1 MTAISASSYII
12 IGKISSSSRSIFDLI
27 NAIRSI
33 VGVRIRLNL
42 ARSSWILLPLM
53 EGKAKGVSM
62 KIKWYLLSSG
72 KLQEKPVLE
81 VNLQTSLGESGES
94 WFEVQDADAEELR
107 KFLAPLDLHPLQLT
121 RCLDSANDPGVVS
134 FGKSLLMEFPATFDR
149 ESADP
154 SYLTIL
160 LQDHVLVTVRH
171 GEMGALDDLVS
182 SLMGEDTLPV
192 LHLPQIIYMILDQ
205 FADLNVEAQVAIRD
219 QILLMSNNL
228 AENPGKVSTN
238 DLAHLRAQVENLV
251 SLVENQLYCISGLN
265 ASDNELLQDPHRKA
279 YVQDLLSET
288 EIMQSGVYRLETRVK
303 DLYNDYQAVG
313 NERVEKRLRL
323 LTIVSAITLPLGL
336 LAGLLGMN
344 VGGVPGITVPFGFII
359 VIVLMVLIILVEFWY
374 FTRKGWFD

>member
-1 MTAISASSYII
+1 
-12 IGKISSSSRSIFDLI
+12 
-27 NAIRSI
+27 
-33 VGVRIRLNL
+33 
-42 ARSSWILLPLM
+42 M

-359 VIVLMVLIILVEFWY
+359 VIVLMVLIILVEIWY
-374 FTRKGWFD
+374 FSRKGWFD

>member
-1 MTAISASSYII
+1 M
-12 IGKISSSSRSIFDLI
+12 
-27 NAIRSI
+27 
-33 VGVRIRLNL
+33 
-42 ARSSWILLPLM
+42 LPLM
-53 EGKAKGVSM
+53 EGKAKGLGM
-62 KIKWYLLSSG
+62 KIKWYLLSAG
-72 KLQEKPVLE
+72 KLQEQPVIE
-81 VNLQTSLGESGES
+81 GNLQTSLGETGES
-94 WFEVQDADAEELR
+94 WFDVQDTDPEEIR
-107 KFLAPLDLHPLQLT
+107 KFLTPLDLHPLQLT
-121 RCLDSANDPGVVS
+121 RCLDSVNDPGVVS
-134 FGKSLLMEFPATFDR
+134 YGKSLLMEFPATFDR

-182 SLMGEDTLPV
+182 SLKGETTLPV
-192 LHLPQIIYMILDQ
+192 LHLAQIIYMILDQ
-205 FADLNVEAQVAIRD
+205 FADLNVEVQVAIRD

-228 AENPGKVSTN
+228 SENPGKVSTN
-238 DLAHLRAQVENLV
+238 DSSRLRAQVENLV

-279 YVQDLLSET
+279 YIQDLLSET
-288 EIMQSGVYRLETRVK
+288 EIMQSGVYRLENRVK

-344 VGGVPGITVPFGFII
+344 VGGVPGTRTPSGFII
-359 VIVLMVLIILVEFWY
+359 VIVLMVLIILAEFWY